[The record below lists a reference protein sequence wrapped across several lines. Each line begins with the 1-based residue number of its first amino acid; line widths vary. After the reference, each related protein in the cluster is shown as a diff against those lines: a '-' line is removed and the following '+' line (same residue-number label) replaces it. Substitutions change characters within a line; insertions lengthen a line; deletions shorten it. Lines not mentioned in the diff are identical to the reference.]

1 MKGKGFSKDRLRDCW
16 KGNEW
21 EFGDELRQI
30 GALVGGLEI
39 REEVKDMAVWEPSS
53 AGEFTFKSAKK
64 WYREKRM
71 EVLEVGC
78 RGWADECLV
87 VHGHEACCF
96 GLGSEL
102 MITWVH
108 EARWCEQLKG
118 KKHEIWKDELLLT
131 FAAELMIVHGVGGWN
146 DWKNELKEIVLV
158 G

>member
-1 MKGKGFSKDRLRDCW
+1 
-16 KGNEW
+16 
-21 EFGDELRQI
+21 
-30 GALVGGLEI
+30 
-39 REEVKDMAVWEPSS
+39 
-53 AGEFTFKSAKK
+53 
-64 WYREKRM
+64 
-71 EVLEVGC
+71 
-78 RGWADECLV
+78 
-87 VHGHEACCF
+87 
-96 GLGSEL
+96 